1 MSNQPDRVSNDPF
14 GSIDLSEISPLPPPP
29 LVRFEGWR
37 TFVEATPP
45 VRPLMPSLAVFH
57 AMTKKEKG
65 KFATDRKRY
74 HGKFGPIETPALSRI
89 HEEALRLAALNY
101 VSAPGARPGIVL
113 DGEGTLGK
121 STISVE
127 LGKKYEKSLRKKLMR
142 PIDAK
147 LGSDFIPVVYV
158 TLPGELTIRAF
169 NRLIAQF
176 LGIPGAANGDVEWLN
191 ERIIK
196 TADECGVS
204 LVIIDDIHFLK
215 MKNRSAESV
224 NNHFKYLASSIS
236 ATFIYA
242 GIHVEDT
249 GLFSES
255 SSKDREKF
263 SQTRHRFKKYTISP
277 FQKGSEDFLNLLL
290 AFEKNL
296 LLLLQPEKSILT
308 LADYI
313 HDRTDGYIGAI
324 SNLMREGANSAIQA
338 GDERLSEKVLN
349 RIRLDHAAEQHRRIV
364 RPARPASGT
373 SQAVKTGRA
382 TSKNGDPLGPG
393 TLIADPASA
402 TSDTAAT
409 QGQ

>member
-1 MSNQPDRVSNDPF
+1 MSKQPDRTPNDPF
-14 GSIDLSEISPLPPPP
+14 ASIELNEISPLPPPT

-37 TFVEATPP
+37 TFVEATPA
-45 VRPLMPSLAVFH
+45 VRPAMPPLTDFH
-57 AMTKKEKG
+57 AMTKKEKS

-74 HGKFGPIETPALSRI
+74 HGRFGPIETPALARI

-127 LGKKYEKSLRKKLMR
+127 LGKKYEKSLRKKLNR

-176 LGIPGAANGDVEWLN
+176 LGIPGAANGDIDWLN

-224 NNHFKYLASSIS
+224 NNHFKYLASSMS

-277 FQKGSEDFLNLLL
+277 FQKGSADYLNLLL
-290 AFEKNL
+290 SFEKNL
-296 LLLLQPEKSILT
+296 LLMLQSEKSILM

-324 SNLMREGANSAIQA
+324 SNLLREGANAAIQA

-349 RIRLDHAAEQHRRIV
+349 RIRLDHAAEQHRKIV
-364 RPARPASGT
+364 RPARPASGI
-373 SQAVKTGRA
+373 SKPRKAGKT
-382 TSKNGDPLGPG
+382 TKKNGGSVG
-393 TLIADPASA
+393 SSTHIADQASA
-402 TSDTAAT
+402 TPDAAPT
-409 QGQ
+409 

>member
-1 MSNQPDRVSNDPF
+1 MSNQTGKASNDPF
-14 GSIDLSEISPLPPPP
+14 AAIELSETSPLPPPP
-29 LVRFEGWR
+29 IVRFEGWR
-37 TFVEATPP
+37 AFVEATPAI
-45 VRPLMPSLAVFH
+45 RPAMPSLIVFE
-57 AMTKKEKG
+57 AMTKEEKR

-74 HGKFGPIETPALSRI
+74 HGRFGPIETPALARI

-127 LGKKYEKSLRKKLMR
+127 LGKKYEKSLRKKLKR
-142 PIDAK
+142 PIDTE
-147 LGSDFIPVVYV
+147 LGSVFVPVVYV

-176 LGIPGAANGDVEWLN
+176 LGIPGAANGDVDWLN
-191 ERIIK
+191 ERIIE
-196 TADECGVS
+196 TAVECGVS

-215 MKNRSAESV
+215 MKNRTAEFV
-224 NNHFKYLASSIS
+224 NNHFKYLASCIS

-296 LLLLQPEKSILT
+296 LLALQSEKSILA

-313 HDRTDGYIGAI
+313 HDRTNGYIGAI
-324 SNLMREGANSAIQA
+324 SNLLREGANSAIQA
-338 GDERLSEKVLN
+338 GEERLSEKVLN

-373 SQAVKTGRA
+373 SQAVKKAGKTA
-382 TSKNGDPLGPG
+382 AKNGDTIGSSTHAAGSVNTTPD
-393 TLIADPASA
+393 A
-402 TSDTAAT
+402 AAT
-409 QGQ
+409 